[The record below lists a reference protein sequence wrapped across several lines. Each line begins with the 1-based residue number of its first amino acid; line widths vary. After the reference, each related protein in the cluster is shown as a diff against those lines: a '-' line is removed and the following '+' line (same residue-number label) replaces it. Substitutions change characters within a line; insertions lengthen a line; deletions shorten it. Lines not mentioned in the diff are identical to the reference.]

1 MQYIVLVAAF
11 IFLSPSLSYA
21 QPDALFTEVN
31 YDFGTVSHVS
41 HSNQVEH
48 VFEVSNTGDE
58 DLIIERLVTS
68 SGTVIAVARPTRLKP
83 GEKGIILTAMDL
95 RGKRGIYSKTIK
107 VYTNDPITPV
117 TTLSIKIAIWHR
129 IPIGTYS
136 AAAIFAENCRTCHV
150 EHGKGKKGWDLF
162 KADCRMCHTAA
173 RDISFS
179 EMSKKPPREVLKAIR
194 EGIQNTLMPG
204 FDRRN
209 GGPLDDAQIKS
220 LFDLITS

>member
-1 MQYIVLVAAF
+1 MQYIVLVTAF
-11 IFLSPSLSYA
+11 IFLSPSLSHA

-31 YDFGTVSHVS
+31 YDFGRVSHV
-41 HSNQVEH
+41 NKINH
-48 VFEVSNTGDE
+48 VFEVSNIGDE
-58 DLIIERLVTS
+58 DLTIERLVTS
-68 SGTVIAVARPTRLKP
+68 SGTVTAVASPTRLKP
-83 GEKGIILTAMDL
+83 GEKGSISIAIDL

-117 TTLSIKIAIWHR
+117 KTLSLKVAVWDP
-129 IPIGTYS
+129 IPIGGYN
-136 AAAIFAENCRTCHV
+136 AAAIFAENCKACHV

-162 KADCRMCHTAA
+162 KADCRMCHTAG

-179 EMSKKPPREVLKAIR
+179 EMSKKPAGEVLKAIR

-220 LFDLITS
+220 LFDLIMS